1 MNTASQA
8 SPSMLRAIW
17 LILPAVL
24 TGCGDF
30 VDIIADAVEEKEPIQ
45 GIYGASLSP
54 ATVVLTAGNTS
65 AEVGLS
71 PSISGDPLPPNLFLH
86 NPDWRVKV
94 TRNFSAV
101 VASTSSPATAISVA
115 YIGPASPVAQDI
127 GQWDGPNLVGGLL
140 VAGAL
145 NIPAGMKPRNAHGR
159 VSYQFAP
166 TAANESEETP
176 RLTILPAKLT
186 FLPGA
191 TRVLTVT
198 YKGPDATVTTWG
210 VGQGGFNHNN
220 FPPPLKDGVSFPASI
235 TYDSM
240 APPGTA
246 VFAVGTSNGL
256 TVSILL
262 TGLGIPP

>member
-1 MNTASQA
+1 
-8 SPSMLRAIW
+8 MLRAFC

-30 VDIIADAVEEKEPIQ
+30 VDIVADAVEEEEPIQ

-54 ATVVLTAGNTS
+54 ATVVFTAANTS
-65 AEVGLS
+65 AEIGLS
-71 PSISGDPLPPNLFLH
+71 PSILGGSLPPNLFLH
-86 NPDWRVKV
+86 NPGWKV
-94 TRNFSAV
+94 VASKNFSAV
-101 VASTSSPATAISVA
+101 VTSPSVPTTAIFVA
-115 YIGPASPVAQDI
+115 YTGPTNTNVQDI
-127 GQWDGPNLVGGLL
+127 RQWDGPNLVSGTI
-140 VAGAL
+140 VVGAL
-145 NIPAGMKPRNAHGR
+145 NIPEGMKPQNARGR

-166 TAANESEETP
+166 TATNESEETP
-176 RLTILPAKLT
+176 RLTILPAKLS

-246 VFAVGTSNGL
+246 VFSVGTSNGV
-256 TVSILL
+256 TVSVPL
-262 TGLGIPP
+262 TGLEFPP